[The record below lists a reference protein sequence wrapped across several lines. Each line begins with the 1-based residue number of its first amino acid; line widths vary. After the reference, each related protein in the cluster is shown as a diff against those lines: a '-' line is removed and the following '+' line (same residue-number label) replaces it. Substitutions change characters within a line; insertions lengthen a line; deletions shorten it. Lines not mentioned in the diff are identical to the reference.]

1 MSVNNKVI
9 AIALGS
15 IAALFALSLVARL
28 VLFSGYGLYG
38 GWMFVGLPFGGIAIV
53 VLLLR
58 LGVFNSGQRSD
69 STMVPWQHHIGMQR
83 APFAPP
89 AQVASASMR
98 LQELEQLLTSGAI
111 SHAEYTS
118 KRQQIMS
125 TM

>member
-1 MSVNNKVI
+1 VNNKVI

-15 IAALFALSLVARL
+15 ITALFAISLVVRF
-28 VLFSGYGLYG
+28 VLFSEYGPSS
-38 GWMFVGLPFGGIAIV
+38 GWMFVGLPFGGVGIL

-58 LGVFNSGQRSD
+58 LGVFNSGQRSR
-69 STMVPWQHHIGMQR
+69 STMAPWQHHVGMQG

-89 AQVASASMR
+89 APPASASQR
-98 LQELEQLLTSGAI
+98 LQELEYLLTSGSI

>member
-1 MSVNNKVI
+1 VNNKVI

-15 IAALFALSLVARL
+15 VGALFALSLVVRF
-28 VLFSGYGLYG
+28 VLFSEYGPSG
-38 GWMFVGLPFGGIAIV
+38 GWMFVGLPFGGIGIL

-58 LGVFNSGQRSD
+58 LGVFNSGQRPG
-69 STMVPWQHHIGMQR
+69 STMVPWQHHIGMQ
-83 APFAPP
+83 APPFAPP
-89 AQVASASMR
+89 APAASASQR
-98 LQELEQLLTSGAI
+98 LQELEYLLSSGAI

>member
-1 MSVNNKVI
+1 VNNKII
-9 AIALGS
+9 AIAVSS
-15 IAALFALSLVARL
+15 IAALFALSLVARF
-28 VLFSGYGLYG
+28 VLFSEYGVSG
-38 GWMFVGLPFGGIAIV
+38 GWMFFGLPFGGIGIV

-58 LGVFNSGQRSD
+58 LGVLNSGQRSG
-69 STMVPWQHHIGMQR
+69 STMVPWQHHIGMQG

-89 AQVASASMR
+89 APSASVR
-98 LQELEQLLTSGAI
+98 LEELEHLLTSGAI